1 MIKVSN
7 VQWIGGHR
15 LRLRFSD
22 GTTGEHD
29 FSPLLAESGPM
40 LEPLRDQ
47 EFFRSVFLEDG
58 APTWPNGYDMAPR
71 WVQMELEAA
80 GELCAKRRADLR
92 SVIRRFASR
101 HGIAAK

>member
-40 LEPLRDQ
+40 LEPLRDP

-80 GELCAKRRADLR
+80 GELHSD
-92 SVIRRFASR
+92 
-101 HGIAAK
+101 AA